1 MSSYLKGI
9 ASRVNNINNTDDG
22 FVQELDIDLLV
33 PSENNFYGIREIEE
47 LAESIKEYGLMHNV
61 VVRKRNDGKYEILS
75 GERRFRALRE
85 IDYKKVPC
93 RIVKDDVTE
102 LDAEVMLIQANMQQ
116 RELNL
121 QEKMQGIKR
130 LQEIYTEKRKSG
142 EKLQGKTRDLI
153 GKHLGISG
161 VQVGRYQKIDKDL
174 IEPLKEK
181 LNSED
186 ITVTQAHTLSSLTE
200 EEQEII
206 NDEIKDLNCK
216 EHKEE
221 VETLING
228 IKQPVENKH
237 DKELIDEMYSKS
249 NSKSDIVVSD
259 CAKNADETEQK
270 KEIKTEVNEI
280 ENKID
285 ELKEMIKQSE
295 KIDLVINM
303 SYIKGC
309 FRVSE
314 IELKHRTLEIYL
326 KGQKNILTI
335 VINTNDY
342 SNQLKK
348 VNEICYGESKL
359 KPKKAYKINLNTYLW
374 FHNTIGYGDE

>member
-228 IKQPVENKH
+228 IKQPIENKH
-237 DKELIDEMYSKS
+237 DKELIDEMHSKS
-249 NSKSDIVVSD
+249 NLKSDIVVSD

-270 KEIKTEVNEI
+270 KEIKTEDNEI
-280 ENKID
+280 QDKFD

-326 KGQKNILTI
+326 KGQKNILKI
-335 VINTNDY
+335 EINTNDY

-348 VNEICYGESKL
+348 VHEICYGESTL

>member
-22 FVQELDIDLLV
+22 FTQELDIDLLV

-121 QEKMQGIKR
+121 HEKMQGIKR

-200 EEQEII
+200 SEQEII
-206 NDEIKDLNCK
+206 SDEIKDLNCK

-237 DKELIDEMYSKS
+237 DKELIDEMYSES
-249 NSKSDIVVSD
+249 HSESCIVVSD
-259 CAKNADETEQK
+259 CAKNADETKQK
-270 KEIKTEVNEI
+270 REIKTEVNEI
-280 ENKID
+280 ENKIA
-285 ELKEMIKQSE
+285 ELKEMITQSE

-326 KGQKNILTI
+326 KGQKNILKI
-335 VINTNDY
+335 EINTNDY

-348 VNEICYGESKL
+348 VNEICYGESTL

-374 FHNTIGYGDE
+374 FH

>member
-22 FVQELDIDLLV
+22 FVQEVDIDLLV

-121 QEKMQGIKR
+121 HEKMQGIKR

-200 EEQEII
+200 SEQEII
-206 NDEIKDLNCK
+206 SDEIKDLNCK

-228 IKQPVENKH
+228 IKQPVENKN

-249 NSKSDIVVSD
+249 NLKSDIVVSD

-270 KEIKTEVNEI
+270 KEIKTEDNEI
-280 ENKID
+280 QDKFD

-326 KGQKNILTI
+326 KGQKNILKI
-335 VINTNDY
+335 EINTNDY
-342 SNQLKK
+342 GNQLKK
-348 VNEICYGESKL
+348 VNEICYGESTL

-374 FHNTIGYGDE
+374 FH

>member
-9 ASRVNNINNTDDG
+9 ASRVNNINNTDNE

-200 EEQEII
+200 SEQEII
-206 NDEIKDLNCK
+206 SDEIKDLNCK

-237 DKELIDEMYSKS
+237 DKELINEMYSES
-249 NSKSDIVVSD
+249 HSESDIVVSD

-270 KEIKTEVNEI
+270 KEIKTEDNEI
-280 ENKID
+280 QDKFD

-314 IELKHRTLEIYL
+314 IELKHRILEIYL
-326 KGQKNILTI
+326 KGQKNILKI
-335 VINTNDY
+335 EINTNDY

-348 VNEICYGESKL
+348 VNEICYGESTL

-374 FHNTIGYGDE
+374 FH

>member
-200 EEQEII
+200 SEQEII
-206 NDEIKDLNCK
+206 SDEIKDLNCK

-237 DKELIDEMYSKS
+237 DKELINEMYSES
-249 NSKSDIVVSD
+249 HSESDIVVSD

-270 KEIKTEVNEI
+270 KEIKTEDNEI
-280 ENKID
+280 QDKFD

-326 KGQKNILTI
+326 KGQKNILKI
-335 VINTNDY
+335 EINTNDY

-348 VNEICYGESKL
+348 VHEICYGESTL

-374 FHNTIGYGDE
+374 FH

>member
-200 EEQEII
+200 SEQEII
-206 NDEIKDLNCK
+206 SDEIKDLNCK

-228 IKQPVENKH
+228 IKQTVENKH

-249 NSKSDIVVSD
+249 NLKSDIVVSD

-270 KEIKTEVNEI
+270 KEIKTEDNEI
-280 ENKID
+280 QDKFD

-314 IELKHRTLEIYL
+314 IELKHRILEIYL
-326 KGQKNILTI
+326 KGQKNILKI
-335 VINTNDY
+335 EINTNDY

-348 VNEICYGESKL
+348 VNEICYGESTL

-374 FHNTIGYGDE
+374 FH

>member
-9 ASRVNNINNTDDG
+9 ASRVNNINNTDNE

-200 EEQEII
+200 SEQEII
-206 NDEIKDLNCK
+206 SDEIKDLNCK

-237 DKELIDEMYSKS
+237 DKELINEMYSES
-249 NSKSDIVVSD
+249 HSESDIVVSD

-270 KEIKTEVNEI
+270 KEIKTEDNEI
-280 ENKID
+280 QDKFD

-326 KGQKNILTI
+326 KGQKNILKI
-335 VINTNDY
+335 EINTNDY

-348 VNEICYGESKL
+348 VHEICYGESTL

>member
-181 LNSED
+181 FNSED

-200 EEQEII
+200 SEQEII
-206 NDEIKDLNCK
+206 SDEIKDLNCK

-228 IKQPVENKH
+228 IKQSVENKH

-259 CAKNADETEQK
+259 CAKNADETEEK

-285 ELKEMIKQSE
+285 ELKEMINQSE

-326 KGQKNILTI
+326 KGQKNILKI
-335 VINTNDY
+335 EINTNDY

-348 VNEICYGESKL
+348 ANEICYGESTL

-374 FHNTIGYGDE
+374 FH

>member
-228 IKQPVENKH
+228 IKQPIENKH

-249 NSKSDIVVSD
+249 NLKSDIVVSD

-270 KEIKTEVNEI
+270 KEIKTEDNEI
-280 ENKID
+280 QDKFD

-326 KGQKNILTI
+326 KGQKNILKI
-335 VINTNDY
+335 EINTNDY

-348 VNEICYGESKL
+348 VHEICYGESTL

-374 FHNTIGYGDE
+374 FH

>member
-228 IKQPVENKH
+228 IKQSVENKH
-237 DKELIDEMYSKS
+237 DKELINEMYSES
-249 NSKSDIVVSD
+249 NLKSDIVVSD
-259 CAKNADETEQK
+259 YAKNADETKQK
-270 KEIKTEVNEI
+270 REIKTEVNEI

-314 IELKHRTLEIYL
+314 IEFKHRTLEIYL
-326 KGQKNILTI
+326 KGQKNILKI
-335 VINTNDY
+335 EINTNDY

-348 VNEICYGESKL
+348 ANEICYGESTL

-374 FHNTIGYGDE
+374 FH

>member
-206 NDEIKDLNCK
+206 NDEIKDLNWK

-237 DKELIDEMYSKS
+237 DKELIDEMYSES
-249 NSKSDIVVSD
+249 HSESCIVVSD

-270 KEIKTEVNEI
+270 KEIKTEDNEI
-280 ENKID
+280 QDKFD

-326 KGQKNILTI
+326 KGQKNILKI
-335 VINTNDY
+335 EINTNDY

-348 VNEICYGESKL
+348 VHEICYGESTL

-374 FHNTIGYGDE
+374 FH

>member
-22 FVQELDIDLLV
+22 FTQEIDIDLLV

-85 IDYKKVPC
+85 IDCKKVPC

-121 QEKMQGIKR
+121 HEKMQGIKR

-200 EEQEII
+200 SEQEII
-206 NDEIKDLNCK
+206 SDEIKDLNCK

-228 IKQPVENKH
+228 IKQSVENKH
-237 DKELIDEMYSKS
+237 DKELINEMYSES
-249 NSKSDIVVSD
+249 NLKSDIVVSD
-259 CAKNADETEQK
+259 CAKNADETEEK

-285 ELKEMIKQSE
+285 ELKEMINQSE

-326 KGQKNILTI
+326 KGQKNILKI
-335 VINTNDY
+335 EINTNDY

-348 VNEICYGESKL
+348 ANEICYGESTL

-374 FHNTIGYGDE
+374 FH

>member
-200 EEQEII
+200 SEQEII
-206 NDEIKDLNCK
+206 SDEIKDLNCK

-249 NSKSDIVVSD
+249 NLKSDIVVSD

-270 KEIKTEVNEI
+270 KEIKTEDNEI
-280 ENKID
+280 QDKFD

-314 IELKHRTLEIYL
+314 IELKHRILEIYL
-326 KGQKNILTI
+326 KGQKNILKI
-335 VINTNDY
+335 EINTNDY

-348 VNEICYGESKL
+348 VNEICYGESTL

-374 FHNTIGYGDE
+374 FH

>member
-9 ASRVNNINNTDDG
+9 ANRINNTDDG
-22 FVQELDIDLLV
+22 FTQELDIDLLV

-237 DKELIDEMYSKS
+237 DKELIDEMYSES
-249 NSKSDIVVSD
+249 HSESCIVVSD
-259 CAKNADETEQK
+259 CAKNADETKQK
-270 KEIKTEVNEI
+270 REIKTEVNEI
-280 ENKID
+280 ENKIA
-285 ELKEMIKQSE
+285 ELKEMITQSE

-314 IELKHRTLEIYL
+314 IKLKHRTLEIYL
-326 KGQKNILTI
+326 KGQKNILKI
-335 VINTNDY
+335 EINTNDY

-348 VNEICYGESKL
+348 VNEIFYGESTL

-374 FHNTIGYGDE
+374 FH

>member
-22 FVQELDIDLLV
+22 FTQEIDIDLLV

-85 IDYKKVPC
+85 IDCKKVPC

-121 QEKMQGIKR
+121 HEKMQGIKR

-153 GKHLGISG
+153 GNHLGISG

-200 EEQEII
+200 SEQEII
-206 NDEIKDLNCK
+206 SDEIKDLNCK

-228 IKQPVENKH
+228 IKQSVENKH
-237 DKELIDEMYSKS
+237 DKELINEMYSES
-249 NSKSDIVVSD
+249 NLKSDIVVSD
-259 CAKNADETEQK
+259 CAKNADETEEK

-326 KGQKNILTI
+326 KGQKNILKI
-335 VINTNDY
+335 EINTNDY

-348 VNEICYGESKL
+348 ANEICYGESTL

-374 FHNTIGYGDE
+374 FH

>member
-237 DKELIDEMYSKS
+237 DKELIDEMYSES
-249 NSKSDIVVSD
+249 NSKIDIVVSD

-326 KGQKNILTI
+326 KGQKNILKI
-335 VINTNDY
+335 EINTNDY

-348 VNEICYGESKL
+348 VNEIFYGESTL

>member
-237 DKELIDEMYSKS
+237 DKELINEMYSES
-249 NSKSDIVVSD
+249 HSESDIVVSD

-270 KEIKTEVNEI
+270 KEIKTEDNEI
-280 ENKID
+280 QDKFD

-314 IELKHRTLEIYL
+314 IELKHRILEIYL
-326 KGQKNILTI
+326 KGQKNILKI
-335 VINTNDY
+335 EINTNDY

-348 VNEICYGESKL
+348 VNEICYGESTL

-374 FHNTIGYGDE
+374 FH

>member
-9 ASRVNNINNTDDG
+9 ASRVNNINTDDG

-200 EEQEII
+200 SEQEII
-206 NDEIKDLNCK
+206 SDEIKDLNCK

-237 DKELIDEMYSKS
+237 DKQLIDEMYSES
-249 NSKSDIVVSD
+249 HSESCIVVSD

-314 IELKHRTLEIYL
+314 IELKHRILEIYL
-326 KGQKNILTI
+326 KGQKNILKI
-335 VINTNDY
+335 EINTNDY

-348 VNEICYGESKL
+348 VNEICYGESTL

-374 FHNTIGYGDE
+374 FH

>member
-9 ASRVNNINNTDDG
+9 ASRINNTDDG

-200 EEQEII
+200 SEQEII
-206 NDEIKDLNCK
+206 SDEIKDLNCK

-237 DKELIDEMYSKS
+237 DKELINEMYYKS
-249 NSKSDIVVSD
+249 NSKSCIVVSD

-270 KEIKTEVNEI
+270 KEIKTEDNEI
-280 ENKID
+280 QDKFD

-326 KGQKNILTI
+326 KGQKNKLKIE
-335 VINTNDY
+335 INTNDY

-348 VNEICYGESKL
+348 VHEICYGESTL

>member
-228 IKQPVENKH
+228 IKQSVENKH
-237 DKELIDEMYSKS
+237 DKELINEMYSES
-249 NSKSDIVVSD
+249 NLKSDIVVSD
-259 CAKNADETEQK
+259 YAKNADETKQK
-270 KEIKTEVNEI
+270 REIKTEVNEI

-326 KGQKNILTI
+326 KGQKNILKI
-335 VINTNDY
+335 EINTNDY

-348 VNEICYGESKL
+348 ANEICYGESTL

-374 FHNTIGYGDE
+374 FH

>member
-22 FVQELDIDLLV
+22 FTQEIDIDLLV

-121 QEKMQGIKR
+121 HEKMQGIKR

-237 DKELIDEMYSKS
+237 DKELIDEMYSES
-249 NSKSDIVVSD
+249 HSESCIVVSD
-259 CAKNADETEQK
+259 CAKNADETKQK
-270 KEIKTEVNEI
+270 REIKTEVNEI
-280 ENKID
+280 ENKIA
-285 ELKEMIKQSE
+285 ELKEMITQSE

-326 KGQKNILTI
+326 KGQKNILKI
-335 VINTNDY
+335 LINTNDY

-348 VNEICYGESKL
+348 VNEICYGESTL

-374 FHNTIGYGDE
+374 FH

>member
-47 LAESIKEYGLMHNV
+47 LTESIKEYGLMHNV

-237 DKELIDEMYSKS
+237 DKKLIDEMYSES
-249 NSKSDIVVSD
+249 HSESCIVVSD

-270 KEIKTEVNEI
+270 KEIKTEDNEI
-280 ENKID
+280 QDKFD

-326 KGQKNILTI
+326 KGQKNILKI
-335 VINTNDY
+335 EINTNDY

-348 VNEICYGESKL
+348 VHEICYGESTL

-374 FHNTIGYGDE
+374 FH

>member
-1 MSSYLKGI
+1 MSSYLKSI

-22 FVQELDIDLLV
+22 FTQELDIDLLV
-33 PSENNFYGIREIEE
+33 PSKKNFFGIRLIEE
-47 LAESIKEYGLMHNV
+47 LMESIKENGLMHNLV
-61 VVRKRNDGKYEILS
+61 VKKQSDGKYEIIA
-75 GERRFRALRE
+75 GERRYTALKQLG
-85 IDYKKVPC
+85 YKKVPC
-93 RIVKDDVTE
+93 KILKEETTD
-102 LDAEVMLIQANMQQ
+102 LDSEIMLIQSNTID
-116 RELNL
+116 RELTL
-121 QEKMQGIKR
+121 QEKMQSISR
-130 LQEIYTEKRKSG
+130 LQEIYKEKRKSG
-142 EKLQGKTRDLI
+142 EKLEGKTRDLI
-153 GKHLGISG
+153 GKDLKMSG
-161 VQVGRYQKIDKDL
+161 SQVGRYQKIDKDL
-174 IEPLKEK
+174 IEPLKDK
-181 LNSED
+181 LNSND

-237 DKELIDEMYSKS
+237 DKELIDEMYSES
-249 NSKSDIVVSD
+249 HSESCIVVSD
-259 CAKNADETEQK
+259 CAKNADETKQK

-280 ENKID
+280 ENKIA
-285 ELKEMIKQSE
+285 ELKEMITKSE

-326 KGQKNILTI
+326 KGQKNILKI
-335 VINTNDY
+335 EINTNDY

-348 VNEICYGESKL
+348 VNEICYGESTL

-374 FHNTIGYGDE
+374 FH

>member
-237 DKELIDEMYSKS
+237 DKELIDEMYSES
-249 NSKSDIVVSD
+249 HSESCIVVSD

-270 KEIKTEVNEI
+270 KEIKTEDNEI
-280 ENKID
+280 QDKFD

-326 KGQKNILTI
+326 KGQKNILKI
-335 VINTNDY
+335 EINTNDY

-348 VNEICYGESKL
+348 VHEICYGESTL

-374 FHNTIGYGDE
+374 FH

>member
-22 FVQELDIDLLV
+22 FTQELDIDLLV

-85 IDYKKVPC
+85 IDCKKVPC
-93 RIVKDDVTE
+93 RIIKDDVTE

-130 LQEIYTEKRKSG
+130 LQEIYTEKRKIG

-237 DKELIDEMYSKS
+237 DKELIDEMYSES
-249 NSKSDIVVSD
+249 HSESCIVVSD
-259 CAKNADETEQK
+259 CAKNADETKQK
-270 KEIKTEVNEI
+270 REIKTEVNEI
-280 ENKID
+280 ENKIA
-285 ELKEMIKQSE
+285 ELKEMITQSE

-326 KGQKNILTI
+326 KGQKNILKI
-335 VINTNDY
+335 EINTNDY

-348 VNEICYGESKL
+348 VNEICYGESTL

>member
-9 ASRVNNINNTDDG
+9 ASRVNNINNTDNE

-200 EEQEII
+200 SEQEII
-206 NDEIKDLNCK
+206 SDEIKDLNCK

-237 DKELIDEMYSKS
+237 DKELINEMYSES
-249 NSKSDIVVSD
+249 HSESDIVVSD

-270 KEIKTEVNEI
+270 KEIKTEDNEI
-280 ENKID
+280 QDKFD

-326 KGQKNILTI
+326 KGQKNILKI
-335 VINTNDY
+335 EINTNDY

-348 VNEICYGESKL
+348 VNEICYGESTL

-374 FHNTIGYGDE
+374 FH

>member
-9 ASRVNNINNTDDG
+9 ANRINNTDDG
-22 FVQELDIDLLV
+22 FTQELDIDLLV

-237 DKELIDEMYSKS
+237 DKELIDEMYSES
-249 NSKSDIVVSD
+249 HSESCIVVSD

-270 KEIKTEVNEI
+270 KEIKTEDNEI
-280 ENKID
+280 QDKFD

-326 KGQKNILTI
+326 KGQKNILKI
-335 VINTNDY
+335 EINTNDY

-348 VNEICYGESKL
+348 VNEICYGESTL
-359 KPKKAYKINLNTYLW
+359 KPKKAYKININTYLW
-374 FHNTIGYGDE
+374 FH

>member
-200 EEQEII
+200 SEQEII
-206 NDEIKDLNCK
+206 SDEIKDLNCK

-249 NSKSDIVVSD
+249 NLKSDIVVSD

-270 KEIKTEVNEI
+270 KEIKTEDNEI
-280 ENKID
+280 QDKFD

-326 KGQKNILTI
+326 KGQKNILKI
-335 VINTNDY
+335 EINTNDY
-342 SNQLKK
+342 GNKLKK
-348 VNEICYGESKL
+348 VNEICYGESTL

-374 FHNTIGYGDE
+374 FH

>member
-22 FVQELDIDLLV
+22 FTQELDIDLLV

-85 IDYKKVPC
+85 IDCKKVPC
-93 RIVKDDVTE
+93 RIIKDDVTE

-130 LQEIYTEKRKSG
+130 LQEIYTEKRKIG

-237 DKELIDEMYSKS
+237 DKELIDEMYSES
-249 NSKSDIVVSD
+249 HSESCIVVSD
-259 CAKNADETEQK
+259 CAKNADETKQK
-270 KEIKTEVNEI
+270 REIKTEVNEI
-280 ENKID
+280 ENKIA
-285 ELKEMIKQSE
+285 ELKEMITQSE

-326 KGQKNILTI
+326 KGQKNILKI
-335 VINTNDY
+335 EINTNDY

-348 VNEICYGESKL
+348 VNEICYGESTL

-374 FHNTIGYGDE
+374 FH

>member
-237 DKELIDEMYSKS
+237 DKELIDEMYSES
-249 NSKSDIVVSD
+249 HSESCIVVSD

-270 KEIKTEVNEI
+270 KEIKTEDNEI
-280 ENKID
+280 QDKFD

-326 KGQKNILTI
+326 KGQKNILKI
-335 VINTNDY
+335 EINTNDY

-348 VNEICYGESKL
+348 VNEIFYGESTL

-374 FHNTIGYGDE
+374 FH

>member
-200 EEQEII
+200 SEQEII
-206 NDEIKDLNCK
+206 SDEIKDLNCK

-249 NSKSDIVVSD
+249 NLKSDIVVSD

-270 KEIKTEVNEI
+270 KEIKTEDNEI
-280 ENKID
+280 QDKFD

-326 KGQKNILTI
+326 KGQKNILKI
-335 VINTNDY
+335 EINTNDY

-348 VNEICYGESKL
+348 VNEICYGESTL

-374 FHNTIGYGDE
+374 FH

>member
-9 ASRVNNINNTDDG
+9 ASRVNNINNTDNE

-61 VVRKRNDGKYEILS
+61 VVRKRNDSKYEILS

-200 EEQEII
+200 SEQEII
-206 NDEIKDLNCK
+206 SDEIKDLNCK

-237 DKELIDEMYSKS
+237 DKELINEMYSES
-249 NSKSDIVVSD
+249 HSESDIVVSD

-270 KEIKTEVNEI
+270 KEIKTEDNEI
-280 ENKID
+280 QDKFD

-309 FRVSE
+309 FRVFE
-314 IELKHRTLEIYL
+314 IELKHRILEIYL
-326 KGQKNILTI
+326 KGQKNILKI
-335 VINTNDY
+335 EINTNDY

-348 VNEICYGESKL
+348 VNEICYGESTL

-374 FHNTIGYGDE
+374 FH

>member
-75 GERRFRALRE
+75 GERRFRALIE

-174 IEPLKEK
+174 IEPLKDK
-181 LNSED
+181 LNNDD

-200 EEQEII
+200 SEQEII
-206 NDEIKDLNCK
+206 SDEIKELNCK
-216 EHKEE
+216 DHKEE
-221 VETLING
+221 LETLVNG

-237 DKELIDEMYSKS
+237 DKELIHEMYSES
-249 NSKSDIVVSD
+249 DSKSDIVVSSG
-259 CAKNADETEQK
+259 AKIADEKEDK
-270 KEIKTEVNEI
+270 KVNIVKENTIEEKISELKGFIEESKRIDIVISGIEFRALLRISSIKINNMDLEVMLKGQNNPVIIKIHTKDHRHQFKRVNEI
-280 ENKID
+280 YYGDSKLNTKIA
-285 ELKEMIKQSE
+285 
-295 KIDLVINM
+295 
-303 SYIKGC
+303 Y
-309 FRVSE
+309 
-314 IELKHRTLEIYL
+314 
-326 KGQKNILTI
+326 
-335 VINTNDY
+335 
-342 SNQLKK
+342 K
-348 VNEICYGESKL
+348 VNYD
-359 KPKKAYKINLNTYLW
+359 TYLW
-374 FHNTIGYGDE
+374 FH

>member
-237 DKELIDEMYSKS
+237 DKQLIDEMYSES
-249 NSKSDIVVSD
+249 HSESCIVVSD

-285 ELKEMIKQSE
+285 ELKEMITQSE

-309 FRVSE
+309 FRVCE

-326 KGQKNILTI
+326 KGQKNILKI
-335 VINTNDY
+335 EINTNDY

-348 VNEICYGESKL
+348 VNEICYGESTL
-359 KPKKAYKINLNTYLW
+359 KPKKAYKININTYLW
-374 FHNTIGYGDE
+374 FHH

>member
-85 IDYKKVPC
+85 IDCKKVPC
-93 RIVKDDVTE
+93 RIIKDDVTE

-237 DKELIDEMYSKS
+237 DKELIDEMYSES
-249 NSKSDIVVSD
+249 HSESCIVVSD
-259 CAKNADETEQK
+259 CAKNADETKQK
-270 KEIKTEVNEI
+270 REIKTEVNEI
-280 ENKID
+280 ENKIA
-285 ELKEMIKQSE
+285 ELKEMITQSE

-326 KGQKNILTI
+326 KGQKNILKI
-335 VINTNDY
+335 EINTNDY

-348 VNEICYGESKL
+348 VNEICYGESTL

-374 FHNTIGYGDE
+374 FH

>member
-9 ASRVNNINNTDDG
+9 ASRVNNINNTDNE

-200 EEQEII
+200 SEQEII
-206 NDEIKDLNCK
+206 SDEIKDLNCK

-249 NSKSDIVVSD
+249 NLKSDIVVSD

-270 KEIKTEVNEI
+270 KEIKTEDNEI
-280 ENKID
+280 QDKFD

-314 IELKHRTLEIYL
+314 IELKHRILEIYL
-326 KGQKNILTI
+326 KGQKNILKI
-335 VINTNDY
+335 EINTNDY

-348 VNEICYGESKL
+348 VNEICYGESTL

-374 FHNTIGYGDE
+374 FH

>member
-174 IEPLKEK
+174 IEPLKDK
-181 LNSED
+181 LNNDD

-200 EEQEII
+200 SEQEII
-206 NDEIKDLNCK
+206 SDEIKELNCK
-216 EHKEE
+216 DHKEE
-221 VETLING
+221 LETLVNG

-237 DKELIDEMYSKS
+237 DKELIHEMYSES
-249 NSKSDIVVSD
+249 HSESCIVVSD

-270 KEIKTEVNEI
+270 KEIKTEDNEI
-280 ENKID
+280 QDKFD

-326 KGQKNILTI
+326 KGQKNILKI
-335 VINTNDY
+335 EINTNDY

-348 VNEICYGESKL
+348 VNEIFYGESTL

-374 FHNTIGYGDE
+374 FH